1 MLDKHAYL
9 IIAHNNFEVLEI
21 LIKMLD
27 YKHNDLYVHI
37 DKKVKNFDTDFFR
50 ALCTQSNIYFLSK
63 RIDVKWGGQSQILTE
78 MLLYKYA
85 YKNRT
90 YSWYHLLSGVDLPLA
105 KAENIYRFFHD
116 KNRSYIYIKSNTSEW
131 DKQRISRY
139 RFDIKNDI
147 ISNTIYNMQEKM
159 NIDRVKNIKVKK
171 SYNWAS
177 LTSKSVEILLEKER
191 VIKRMTFASL
201 CADEIYKQTI
211 LCKYAADTIYYDKYG
226 NTTDLR
232 YVDWSE
238 GEDHPKILDESDYEK
253 IMTSGKLFARKFDE
267 EKSRIIIEKLY
278 SGVYSNSLK

>member
-1 MLDKHAYL
+1 M
-9 IIAHNNFEVLEI
+9 
-21 LIKMLD
+21 
-27 YKHNDLYVHI
+27 
-37 DKKVKNFDTDFFR
+37 
-50 ALCTQSNIYFLSK
+50 
-63 RIDVKWGGQSQILTE
+63 
-78 MLLYKYA
+78 
-85 YKNRT
+85 
-90 YSWYHLLSGVDLPLA
+90 A

-171 SYNWAS
+171 GYNWAS